1 MEVIEMIRQFI
12 MEELKQLSENGNGEY
27 LEDGTSLI
35 ESGLVDS
42 MMILS
47 LLAFLE
53 ENFGVSLSKDE
64 FNPGNFETLKK
75 ISDMVSQKMSK
86 S

>member
-1 MEVIEMIRQFI
+1 MEVIEKIRQFI
-12 MEELKQLSENGNGEY
+12 MEELKQLSENGNVEY
-27 LEDGTSLI
+27 LEDDISLI

-42 MMILS
+42 VIILS

-53 ENFGVSLSKDE
+53 ENFSVSLSKDE
-64 FNPGNFETLKK
+64 FNPEDFETLKK

>member
-1 MEVIEMIRQFI
+1 MEIIEKIRQFI
-12 MEELKQLSENGNGEY
+12 MEELKQLSEDGNVDY
-27 LEDGTSLI
+27 LEDDTSLI

-53 ENFGVSLSKDE
+53 ENFNVFLSKDE
-64 FNPGNFETLKK
+64 FNPENFGTVIK
-75 ISDMVSQKMSK
+75 ISEMVAQKISK

>member
-1 MEVIEMIRQFI
+1 MEIKEKIRQFI
-12 MEELKQLSENGNGEY
+12 MEELKQLSEDGNVDY
-27 LEDGTSLI
+27 LEDDTSLI

-53 ENFGVSLSKDE
+53 ENFNVFLSKDE
-64 FNPGNFETLKK
+64 FNPENFGTVIK
-75 ISDMVSQKMSK
+75 ISEMVAQKISK